1 MAVTRYTI
9 EAYVGRP
16 VDWKNNE
23 VTMMDD
29 GDGVY
34 IQIWGVPG
42 KTKPTDAQL
51 ATHDAAEAAAKAVE
65 VVHQAR
71 RDAYPSAGDQLDMLW
86 HAIDGDATLKSNYA
100 DFHTALKTV
109 KDANPKD

>member
-1 MAVTRYTI
+1 MAVTSYTI
-9 EAYVGRP
+9 EAYVGRS

-23 VTMMDD
+23 VTLMDD

-34 IQIWGVPG
+34 IDVWNVSG

-100 DFHTALKTV
+100 EFHTALKTV